1 MRIGKVIGTV
11 TLSRQHPELEGGR
24 FLLVASQG
32 KDDLPQGDSNTAELV
47 VYDELGAGQSEQL
60 AVSEGAEA
68 TMPFRPRKV
77 PIDAYNGMIIDQ
89 LTINEEKQP

>member
-11 TLSRQHPELEGGR
+11 TLNRQHPELESER
-24 FLLVASQG
+24 FLLVAAQG
-32 KDDLPQGDSNTAELV
+32 KDNLPQGDGENADV
-47 VYDELGAGQSEQL
+47 VIYDELGAGRNDHV

-77 PIDAYNGMIIDQ
+77 PIDAYNGIIIDQ
-89 LTINEEKQP
+89 LTINEGVQP